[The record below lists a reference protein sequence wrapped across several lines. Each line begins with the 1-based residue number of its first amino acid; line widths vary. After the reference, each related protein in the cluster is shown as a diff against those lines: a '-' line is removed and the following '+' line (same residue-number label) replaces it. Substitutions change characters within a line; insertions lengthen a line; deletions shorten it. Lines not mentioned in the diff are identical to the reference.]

1 MHLEV
6 ISMSYISGLILGL
19 TLILPFGPQNLF
31 VLNQGVLSG
40 LRRGLVAVAAAGF
53 CDSVLI
59 VSGAAGLSAIFS
71 SLPWLRIGLLGVGAI
86 FLFMI
91 GLKSLRGHKASI
103 REAGETRSA
112 EGRRAS
118 SVPRIML
125 TGMAVSWVNP
135 HKILDTIAVLGSTI
149 AAQMA
154 ASRVAFAAGA
164 VSASWVF
171 FLVLA
176 LTGALCGTWLT
187 PAAQVWIRRISGVIM
202 LAFAGLLVW
211 EACMAHLVTA

>member
-1 MHLEV
+1 MP
-6 ISMSYISGLILGL
+6 YISGLILGL

-40 LRRGLVAVAAAGF
+40 LRRGLVAVATAGF

-71 SLPWLRIGLLGVGAI
+71 GLPWLRLGLLGVGAI
-86 FLFMI
+86 FLLVI
-91 GLKSLRGHKASI
+91 GLKSLRGHKAST
-103 REAGETRSA
+103 REAGETRSV

-118 SVPRIML
+118 SLRRMML
-125 TGMAVSWVNP
+125 TGVAVSWMNP
-135 HKILDTIAVLGSTI
+135 HKLLDTIAVLGSTI
-149 AAQMA
+149 AAQAA
-154 ASRVAFAAGA
+154 ASRVAFAAGT

-187 PAAQVWIRRISGVIM
+187 PGAQVWIRRISGVIM
-202 LAFAGLLVW
+202 LVFAILLVGQ
-211 EACMAHLVTA
+211 AFMAHLVTA